1 LEFSW
6 NFNGFLLLL
15 AKIRLQS
22 FVDEGER
29 EMMHEQIII
38 LQDKVFRC
46 EHIWIL
52 FGVDSNDVNMLLH

>member
-1 LEFSW
+1 
-6 NFNGFLLLL
+6 LLL

-38 LQDKVFRC
+38 LQDKVFHC
-46 EHIWIL
+46 ELIWIL